1 MTGKLTLAEL
11 AKVVGGEV
19 RGDPDVGLTGMA
31 SIDEAGPDQI
41 TWAVDRRY
49 VESLSRSRA
58 GAVVVPVDFGPT
70 PMPALLCRDPD
81 EAIAE
86 ILARLAPP
94 LWRPGTGIHPT
105 AVVSPSAKL
114 GQDVAIGPY
123 AVVGEDAE
131 IGDRTVLHAHVVIGP
146 EVKVGP
152 DCFFWPHVVVRERC
166 VIGARVILH
175 PQVTVGGDGY
185 GYRFAGGRHNKIPQ
199 IGIVRIEDDVEIG
212 AGSCVDRAKVGATV
226 VGRGTKI
233 DNLVQ
238 IAHNVQIGPHCLLVA
253 QVGIAGSVKLGQYV
267 VLGGKVGIRDHLSIG
282 DGAKVGAFSGIW
294 RDVPAGVTVAG
305 IPARDGRLWIR
316 QQMLLDRLPQL
327 NALVRR
333 LEERVASLEAAADHQ
348 QDP

>member
-1 MTGKLTLAEL
+1 MTATLTLAEL
-11 AKVVGGEV
+11 AEAVGAEV
-19 RGDPDVGLTGMA
+19 RGDPGVLIAGVAT
-31 SIDEAGPDQI
+31 IDEAGSEQI
-41 TWAVDRRY
+41 TWASDHRY
-49 VESLSRSRA
+49 AESLSRSRA
-58 GAVVVPVDFGPT
+58 GAVVVPTDFGPT

-94 LWRPGTGIHPT
+94 VWRPKAGVHPT
-105 AVVSPSAKL
+105 AVVWPSVRL
-114 GQDVAIGPY
+114 GRDVAIGPY

-131 IGDRTVLHAHVVIGP
+131 IGDRTVVHAHVVIGP
-146 EVKVGP
+146 EVRIGP
-152 DCFFWPHVVVRERC
+152 DCIFWPHVVVRERC
-166 VIGARVILH
+166 VVGARVILH
-175 PQVTVGGDGY
+175 PQVTIGSDGY
-185 GYRFAGGRHNKIPQ
+185 GYRFVNGRHNKIPQ

-267 VLGGKVGIRDHLSIG
+267 ILGGKVGIRDHLSVG
-282 DGAKVGAFSGIW
+282 DGAKVGALSGIW
-294 RDVPAGVTVAG
+294 RDVPAGVTIAG
-305 IPARDGRLWIR
+305 IPARDGHLWIR

-327 NALVRR
+327 NALVRQ
-333 LEERVASLEAAADHQ
+333 LEKRVTSLEAAADHQ
-348 QDP
+348 QDR